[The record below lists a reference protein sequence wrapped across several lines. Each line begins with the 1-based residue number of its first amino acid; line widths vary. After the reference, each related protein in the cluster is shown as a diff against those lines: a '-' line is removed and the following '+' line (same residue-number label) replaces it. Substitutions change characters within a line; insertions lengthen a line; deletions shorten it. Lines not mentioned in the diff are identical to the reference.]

1 MLDRG
6 HPAAYLRAGHGD
18 ADLARQNKAVAEAA
32 RQRGWPLPTVYAED
46 QADLDHGHAPALA
59 RLEAAIEVGRHDA
72 LLIADPGAVTAT
84 ANHLM
89 ELLFRCTRNGVA
101 VGFVLPPA
109 TTAAQVMAPPPAAA
123 EPAARHAPPF
133 PLRRHEAWG
142 ALARARV
149 AALTELFPGWRIWL
163 DERGW
168 HARRRETV
176 YLQICQPGMPAF
188 SVHAEN
194 STGLAMQL
202 YGQQAADRDAAERR
216 SAG

>member
-6 HPAAYLRAGHGD
+6 HPAAYIRTGHGD

-46 QADLDHGHAPALA
+46 QADLDDGHAPALA

-101 VGFVLPPA
+101 VGFVLPPR
-109 TTAAQVMAPPPAAA
+109 PPP
-123 EPAARHAPPF
+123 PRS
-133 PLRRHEAWG
+133 
-142 ALARARV
+142 
-149 AALTELFPGWRIWL
+149 
-163 DERGW
+163 W
-168 HARRRETV
+168 HPRRRPRS
-176 YLQICQPGMPAF
+176 LPPGT
-188 SVHAEN
+188 S
-194 STGLAMQL
+194 
-202 YGQQAADRDAAERR
+202 RR
-216 SAG
+216 SRCGGTRRGGRWPGPASRP